1 MDTRPIECSVCG
13 CELCSSE
20 QALSLWLTHTT
31 LQFTALFHDRRQ
43 TPPTEKNNPHHN
55 NKQYASVLSLRSQK
69 APAWQFLTNQNALT
83 MN

>member
-1 MDTRPIECSVCG
+1 MDTKPIESSVCG

-43 TPPTEKNNPHHN
+43 DTANRK
-55 NKQYASVLSLRSQK
+55 KQPASL
-69 APAWQFLTNQNALT
+69 FEY
-83 MN
+83 